1 MAGKKLVFVAV
12 LLCIGM
18 RCEARCTA
26 GECPLQGWVKFG
38 SNSCIKMYPTL
49 MKNWAEAE
57 AICRVI
63 GRGSHLVRINSDEES
78 LAIKRELDS
87 LGLQTRYLWIG
98 LNDIEQELNRT
109 WVGHK
114 YEQNM
119 YQSIDS
125 WFQEI
130 SLSWTWG

>member
-1 MAGKKLVFVAV
+1 
-12 LLCIGM
+12 
-18 RCEARCTA
+18 
-26 GECPLQGWVKFG
+26 
-38 SNSCIKMYPTL
+38 MYPTL

-125 WFQEI
+125 WFQGQTDPGSNCGFWSI
-130 SLSWTWG
+130 SNPTVWSFQRCTEQFGFVCQQPLAQL